1 VRLAKDGNM
10 PIGDPNTWLEGAT
23 ALKAAFDAFRAA
35 VGLVRDTR
43 KALGG
48 DSAQT
53 KAVDEA
59 LDHAVRT
66 AAIAE
71 AEIAKAFGYELCK
84 CEFPPTIMVT
94 VGFKS
99 DRGPGQS
106 GPVYECPECGFT
118 NAGPWAYTRI
128 VPKLPDDPKRI
139 KF

>member
-1 VRLAKDGNM
+1 M
-10 PIGDPNTWLEGAT
+10 IDPATWAQGAT
-23 ALKAAFDAFRAA
+23 AVKGAFDAFRSAIG
-35 VGLVRDTR
+35 VLKDIRS
-43 KALGG
+43 LGG
-48 DSAQT
+48 GSPEQN
-53 KAVDEA
+53 KVVDQA
-59 LDHAVRT
+59 LDHAVRS

-106 GPVYECPECGFT
+106 GPVYECPKCGFT

-128 VPKLPDDPKRI
+128 VPELPPDPNRRR
-139 KF
+139 F

>member
-1 VRLAKDGNM
+1 VK
-10 PIGDPNTWLEGAT
+10 GA
-23 ALKAAFDAFRAA
+23 FEAFRSAIG
-35 VGLVRDTR
+35 VLKDIRS
-43 KALGG
+43 LGG
-48 DSAQT
+48 GTPEQN
-53 KAVDEA
+53 KVVDQA
-59 LDHAVRT
+59 LDHAVRS

-99 DRGPGQS
+99 ERGPGQS
-106 GPVYECPECGFT
+106 GPVYECPKCGFT